1 MLELKKVLCPI
12 DFSNLA
18 ARELNL
24 AVQVCEAFGSKLVLH
39 HNVLITGVGFSKA
52 WEWSEEHRAQTVPE
66 GDAFKRLEGVLATLP
81 PGVRA
86 QAEAKISSGSVA
98 PVLLMLAQHLPA
110 DLVVLGSHGWSTDDH
125 SSVTERIVDKCP
137 CPVLTFHEGHEQ
149 AFRLQPKGDEPPA
162 KVLVPTDL
170 SEAAARAVNYAFE
183 LARRFPLHLTLLHV
197 VPSGAGVA
205 AAEQKLG
212 ALVPSDLA
220 PRIET
225 AIHQGKAVEDILD
238 TVEAMRPAFMV
249 VGEHKPGGL
258 FHRLFSQN
266 RAREILH
273 RASCPVWFIP
283 NRG

>member
-18 ARELNL
+18 ARELDL
-24 AVQVCEAFGSKLVLH
+24 AVQVCEGFGSKLVLH

-81 PGVRA
+81 PSV

-98 PVLLMLAQHLPA
+98 PVLLMLAEQLPA
-110 DLVVLGSHGWSTDDH
+110 DLVVLGSRGWSTDDH

-137 CPVLTFHEGHEQ
+137 CPVLTFQEGNAQ
-149 AFRLQPKGDEPPA
+149 SFRLRPAGDA
-162 KVLVPTDL
+162 ATVKVLVPTDL
-170 SEAAARAVNYAFE
+170 SETAAKAVAYAFE
-183 LARRFPLHLTLLHV
+183 LARKFPLHLTLLHV
-197 VPSGAGVA
+197 AGSSDGVG
-205 AAEQKLG
+205 AAEQKLK
-212 ALVPSDLA
+212 ALVPTDLA
-220 PRIET
+220 ARVET
-225 AIHQGKAVEDILD
+225 DVHQGKAVEDIVA

-258 FHRLFSQN
+258 LHRLFSQN

-273 RASCPVWFIP
+273 RANCPIWFVP
-283 NRG
+283 HRS